1 MNETTIERLFWDMGA
16 DSAVYE
22 ERFSGENSELLER
35 LLDALSLDFKT
46 RDKIGTT
53 ITAAETEAELHGFVQ
68 GFKIGAKL
76 AAEIYGR
83 K

>member
-16 DSAVYE
+16 DRAVYE

-53 ITAAETEAELHGFVQ
+53 ITAAEIEAELHGFVQ
-68 GFKIGAKL
+68 GFKLGAKL
-76 AAEIYGR
+76 ATEIYGR
-83 K
+83 

>member
-1 MNETTIERLFWDMGA
+1 MDETTIERLFWDMGA
-16 DSAVYE
+16 DRAVYK

-35 LLDALSLDFKT
+35 LLDALGVDFET
-46 RDKIGTT
+46 RDKIATT
-53 ITAAETEAELHGFVQ
+53 ITAAEVEAELHGFVQ